1 MPTKNSD
8 EIIKPVSF
16 CNLDELSS
24 ILDRLPDPL
33 PPRLYELFLVDK
45 YNETY
50 FLLDIAE
57 LSEKTAKKYV
67 LWFESIIP
75 NSIST
80 SYTISEIRQAYHEND
95 TKLLGQLRFNR
106 LVAQALEII
115 GKNLAIEN
123 LSKMEGALT
132 CNISQKPYI
141 FPMLTPVGQTY
152 ERSDIVTYFQSL
164 TNPSDP
170 LTQQPCSIAQLIP
183 NKAAQQLIQLMYQ
196 YANVAQ
202 QKTRIDDLKA
212 KKEEIWEELV
222 GLPISFVEL
231 PMEAVVREKEK
242 LIKKRDRLLMFTSGA
257 GPVIVHIGMILLMLP
272 LMAIPISYYLVA
284 AENRISTFPRTA
296 EGRLEAQLD
305 TLRKMLALLL
315 GFIGLLVGAGIITFT
330 FSGEVNTYLNRQEKS
345 LNGQIAQLSAWVN
358 GSEDRSQRLEA
369 LDQQIEK
376 LNKLLAS
383 QKSPGITEF
392 FQPRNRH
399 VMNSSSDRGAPHSA
413 SLPLH

>member
-16 CNLDELSS
+16 CNLDELNS

-106 LVAQALEII
+106 LVAQALETI
-115 GKNLAIEN
+115 GKNPAIEN
-123 LSKMEGALT
+123 LSKMEDALT
-132 CNISQKPYI
+132 CNISHKPYI
-141 FPMLTPVGQTY
+141 FPMLTPHGQTY

-164 TNPSDP
+164 SNPTDP
-170 LTQQPCSIAQLIP
+170 LTQRPCSVAQLIP
-183 NKAAQQLIQLMYQ
+183 NKAAQQLVQLMYQ
-196 YANVAQ
+196 YANVDQ

-231 PMEAVVREKEK
+231 PMEAVVQEKEK
-242 LIKKRDRLLMFTSGA
+242 LIKKRDRLSMFTSGRR
-257 GPVIVHIGMILLMLP
+257 PVIVHIGVFLLMAP
-272 LMAIPISYYLVA
+272 MMAIPISYFLMA
-284 AENRISTFPRTA
+284 AENKISAMPRTT
-296 EGRLEAQLD
+296 EGRLEVQLD
-305 TLRKMLALLL
+305 TLRQMFALLL
-315 GFIGLLVGAGIITFT
+315 AFIGLMVGAGMITFT
-330 FSGEVNTYLNRQEKS
+330 FSGDVNTYLHRRETS
-345 LNGQIAQLSAWVN
+345 LNEQIAQLSDWVN
-358 GSEDRSQRLEA
+358 GSEDRSQRLKA

-376 LNKLLAS
+376 LNKLLAP

-392 FQPRNRH
+392 FQNPRRR
-399 VMNSSSDRGAPHSA
+399 VMNFSSEPVPPARMVRDS
-413 SLPLH
+413 